1 MLPDH
6 KIILDFFGP
15 TGWRL
20 AHFARSLLWR
30 VLRPKRL
37 AAAAIVRNQEGH
49 VLLVENSYC
58 SGWRL
63 PGGGIEAHE
72 TAAEALTREL
82 QEEVNLTPHVPRLHG
97 ICLQNLFGASIQ
109 LLVYV
114 VEGFDGQPK
123 ADGVEILR
131 ILWADPAALPE
142 KTEAGAARR
151 IAEVVASAACAPR
164 W

>member
-30 VLRPKRL
+30 VLRPRRL
-37 AAAAIVRNQEGH
+37 AAMAIVRNREGH

-63 PGGGIEAHE
+63 PGGGVEAHE
-72 TAAEALTREL
+72 TAAEALIREL
-82 QEEVNLTPHVPRLHG
+82 QEEVNLTPHAPRLHG

-114 VEGFDGQPK
+114 VEGFDGKPK

-131 ILWADPAALPE
+131 ILWADPAALPD